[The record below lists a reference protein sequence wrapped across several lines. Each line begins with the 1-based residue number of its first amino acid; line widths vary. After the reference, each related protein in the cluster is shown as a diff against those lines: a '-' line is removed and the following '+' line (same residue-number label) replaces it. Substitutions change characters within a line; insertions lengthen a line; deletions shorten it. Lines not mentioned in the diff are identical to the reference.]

1 MFEYWMA
8 MQVQNGCYVSKTS
21 TASARGKIFVIV
33 LTIEVDGAGAV
44 RVNLLNDAVQI
55 LGAHLV
61 VELLEDLLQH

>member
-1 MFEYWMA
+1 M
-8 MQVQNGCYVSKTS
+8 SRTS
-21 TASARGKIFVIV
+21 IASARGQISVIV

-44 RVNLLNDAVQI
+44 RVNFLNDAVQI

>member
-1 MFEYWMA
+1 MA
-8 MQVQNGCYVSKTS
+8 MQVENGWYVSTNS
-21 TASARGKIFVIV
+21 TASAHGKIFVIV